1 MTLATNPD
9 AMGVVFVFV
18 VTALA
23 GIGAAEWSRWCA
35 KADRVTST
43 HARGGSEC

>member
-18 VTALA
+18 WT
-23 GIGAAEWSRWCA
+23 GICMIAAAIYSQQGEPQ
-35 KADRVTST
+35 
-43 HARGGSEC
+43 

>member
-18 VTALA
+18 VTALCL
-23 GIGAAEWSRWCA
+23 GAMGFLSRM
-35 KADRVTST
+35 
-43 HARGGSEC
+43 GEQQ